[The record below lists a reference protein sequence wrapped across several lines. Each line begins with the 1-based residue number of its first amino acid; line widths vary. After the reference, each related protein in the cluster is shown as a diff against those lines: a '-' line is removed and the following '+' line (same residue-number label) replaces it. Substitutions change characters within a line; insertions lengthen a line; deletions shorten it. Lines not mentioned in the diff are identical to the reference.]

1 MTSFTV
7 QDPRVVDDLSAVARV
22 YIPPA
27 DIQDKG
33 PSAFDIIGAA
43 FQQENMI
50 SSAFAGS
57 QPIGGYDPTFDPFD
71 RADPTQPF
79 HPTSNP
85 FVHIQGFEDQ
95 AEAFVKARNIDDL
108 ERIKNEIKRELQNR
122 EVLADGGAFGVTA
135 MMAAAVLDPLIF
147 VPFGGIVKG
156 LRGISA
162 ARTGLKFAAAGGSFI
177 TTQELVLHQTQQ
189 TRTAAES
196 AINITG
202 GTILSGILGAAI
214 GRLTAAKYNAAVRRI
229 DDTILAMADPED
241 LAKQPAKVRA
251 RLLGIDPKT
260 GKPRFQLIN
269 DPLAPNGID
278 VKPLGS
284 LTTLNEFA
292 KEAGKDLKVATSL
305 IPGFNRLSKWIS
317 PRLQLFMSKQAGVR
331 EAANQLV
338 QSPVLLEGGVK
349 ALDAET
355 AQRLAM
361 ARSRLVQQDVENL
374 YAQHATGNPKATAG
388 LAGRIVGFR
397 HREGTLTRNEFYNEV
412 ARAMRGQPGPDGKI
426 VNVDVHAIPEV
437 QQAAQLYRSKVIN
450 PLRDVAIDLGLLPKE
465 IVANPGYLTRLYNHE
480 LFRTRKVINGKER
493 FPEQDAFID
502 AIVEFE
508 QKLAAAA
515 GKLDEFSEAGT
526 RQSLRKALDQILSI
540 PDGRLLPGAAP
551 FRGPMLERT
560 LKVPDA
566 VIERWLLNDTERIIS
581 YYTRAMAGDLELIK
595 RFSLVRVRPELD
607 EARSALV
614 KVIRDAKEPS
624 DAIKTLRS
632 RDKDIVNRFGGR
644 RLGRAFSKGRQS
656 MIAKLRKA
664 KTEAEAV
671 AKLAERDDDII
682 KQFSSGNLNL
692 LFDQIDTAYRP
703 QIKAAE
709 KGDSKLARK
718 LRRERHR
725 DIRNL
730 TIARD
735 TIRGTFNIPAD
746 PTAFGPRFLRG
757 ARQFTYMTIGGS
769 IALSSIPDLALPI
782 FNRGFANAFRHALLP
797 MLTDM
802 RGIRLSAEEARLALG
817 PSEVLLNSRSLRLF
831 DLGEDFLPRS
841 RIERGLEKG
850 THAFSLANFMA
861 PWNQAMRNFSALTT
875 NGFVIES
882 ALKVAANRKLSQ
894 AVAKELKQAT
904 VKAEL
909 PAKTTLRLRELGL
922 SDDLLIR
929 IADQYDRFGG
939 RGGRRR
945 AFAPNT
951 SEWTDDVAKTAIRAA
966 IERAS
971 NLDVIKGGPLDRPAI
986 PGIGPELSKTIFMFM
1001 NFGLSA
1007 NTRILARGL
1016 QYRDATVASASVMSV
1031 AMGMLAVFLKDKAAD
1046 RDVERTPVQWV
1057 AKGFEQAG
1065 VSGAIWDFDRYLE
1078 QATSGRIGV
1087 SAALGTKGARY
1098 YSSETMLNAL
1108 FGPAIGKMFGVGDV
1122 AIRFGDL
1129 EVTDTD
1135 RRRLRRLIPLQNQF
1149 LLSRLFDQLED

>member
-1 MTSFTV
+1 MTSFSV
-7 QDPRVVDDLSAVARV
+7 QDPRVVDNLSAVARV

-33 PSAFDIIGAA
+33 PSAFDVIGAA
-43 FQQENMI
+43 FQQENLI
-50 SSAFAGS
+50 ASAFAGS

-71 RADPTQPF
+71 RANPTQPF
-79 HPTSNP
+79 HPVSNP
-85 FVHIQGFEDQ
+85 FTHIQGFEDQ

-108 ERIKNEIKRELQNR
+108 ERIKNEIKRELKNR
-122 EVLADGGAFGVTA
+122 EVLADGGAFGITA
-135 MMAAAVLDPLIF
+135 MMAAAILDPLIF
-147 VPFGGIVKG
+147 VPFGGVVKG
-156 LRGISA
+156 VRGISA
-162 ARTGLKFAAAGGSFI
+162 VRTALKFAAAGGSII
-177 TTQELVLHQTQQ
+177 TTQELLLHQTQL
-189 TRTAAES
+189 TRTSTQS
-196 AINITG
+196 AVNITG
-202 GTILSGILGAAI
+202 GSILSGMLGAAI

-251 RLLGIDPKT
+251 RILGIDPKT

-292 KEAGKDLKVATSL
+292 KEAGKNLKVAASF

-331 EAANQLV
+331 EAANQLL
-338 QSPVLLEGGVK
+338 QSPVLLEGGAK
-349 ALDAET
+349 AFDAET

-465 IVANPGYLTRLYNHE
+465 ILANPGYLTRLYNHE
-480 LFRTRKVINGKER
+480 LFRTSQVINGKVR
-493 FPEQDAFID
+493 FPEQEAFID

-515 GKLDEFSEAGT
+515 GTLDEFSEAAT

-595 RFSLVRVRPELD
+595 RFGLVRVRPELD

-614 KVIRDAKEPS
+614 KVIRDAEKPS
-624 DAIKTLRS
+624 GAIKSLRS

-692 LFDQIDTAYRP
+692 LFDRIDTAYRP

-802 RGIRLSAEEARLALG
+802 RGIKLAAEEARLALG

-831 DLGEDFLPRS
+831 DLGEDFLPRT

-875 NGFVIES
+875 NGLVIES
-882 ALKVAANRKLSQ
+882 AIKVAAGQ
-894 AVAKELKQAT
+894 TLK
-904 VKAEL
+904 
-909 PAKTTLRLRELGL
+909 PKTLLRLQELGL
-922 SDDLLIR
+922 SENMLKR

-951 SEWTDDVAKTAIRAA
+951 SEWTDDVAKTGIRAA

-971 NLDVIKGGPLDRPAI
+971 NLDVIKGSPLDRPAI

-1007 NTRILARGL
+1007 NTRILGRGL

-1031 AMGMLAVFLKDKAAD
+1031 AMGILAVFLKDKAAN

-1087 SAALGTKGARY
+1087 SALLGTHGARY

-1129 EVTDTD
+1129 EVSDTD
-1135 RRRLRRLIPLQNQF
+1135 RRRLRRLIPLQNHF
-1149 LLSRLFDQLED
+1149 LLSRIFDQLED